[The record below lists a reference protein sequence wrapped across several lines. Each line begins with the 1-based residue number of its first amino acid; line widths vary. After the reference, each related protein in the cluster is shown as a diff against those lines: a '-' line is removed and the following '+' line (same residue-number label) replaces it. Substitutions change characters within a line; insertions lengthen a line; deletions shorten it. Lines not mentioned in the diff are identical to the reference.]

1 MGSAARLSF
10 RVLKYLIEE
19 EKQSIEGRFPDK
31 TILQLLLLNGAY
43 AQHIGAA
50 EISYILPLV
59 RDINETDID
68 GNAGTI
74 FQLECIIEFFLFI
87 NILLLVIF
95 YVLSS
100 YSVRNS
106 AITEVILSRNPSTD
120 VTARNFMDY
129 KGEENILF
137 FAVRASNSEAKWK
150 ILDERYVHYY
160 RSVVVC
166 FVRVKFLRIRLADN
180 STRSLRTTVT

>member
-1 MGSAARLSF
+1 VTRSEFLLQDQALFFRTAVGSAARLSF

-59 RDINETDID
+59 RDINETDKD

-74 FQLECIIEFFLFI
+74 FQLECIIEIFFI

-106 AITEVILSRNPSTD
+106 AITDVILTRNPSMD
-120 VTARNFMDY
+120 VVARNFMGY

-137 FAVRASNSEAKWK
+137 FAVRVSNSEAKWK
-150 ILDERYVHYY
+150 ILDERYVHHW
-160 RSVVVC
+160 
-166 FVRVKFLRIRLADN
+166 
-180 STRSLRTTVT
+180 